1 VISTLIHGSDEG
13 VERALR
19 DRGVQIVRTGPSDA
33 LITLPPAP
41 SLRPL
46 ADLEPEAWR
55 ARFDAWAAEPF
66 WAVQA
71 WLRDV
76 LQRGG
81 SGRWIAVTSTLGAQ
95 PFPGGGADGAAAVA
109 IQTLVRVA
117 AIEYGS
123 RGVRANAIASGWRE
137 ATIPAQL
144 DRALALADTPTD
156 RFVTDA
162 DLAAA
167 IVWLLSED
175 GAQFNGEV
183 LRLDGG
189 YTLTGGSRRD
199 PREE

>member
-1 VISTLIHGSDEG
+1 MISALIHGSDQG

-19 DRGVQIVRTGPSDA
+19 DRGVEAVRTGPSDA
-33 LITLPPAP
+33 LITLAPAP
-41 SLRPL
+41 SLCPL
-46 ADLEPEAWR
+46 AELEPEAWR

-66 WAVQA
+66 WAAQA

-76 LQRGG
+76 LQRGERG
-81 SGRWIAVTSTLGAQ
+81 HWIAVTSTLGAQ
-95 PFPGGGADGAAAVA
+95 PFPGGGADGTAAVA

-123 RGVRANAIASGWRE
+123 QGIRANAIASGWRE
-137 ATIPAQL
+137 ATIPAEL
-144 DRALALADTPTD
+144 DRALALADTPTG

-167 IVWLLSED
+167 IVWLLSD
-175 GAQFNGEV
+175 DSAQLNGEV

-189 YTLTGGSRRD
+189 YTVTGGSRRD